1 MLVSVNPS
9 MAGKKRCKTFNW
21 LFCFFIDLSPLE
33 DLASGYHTPKVML
46 SSTLPDQ
53 VGERPPM
60 KD

>member
-46 SSTLPDQ
+46 KKVKHSA
-53 VGERPPM
+53 
-60 KD
+60 